1 MMAKIT
7 VLFFD
12 FTKTEHGHYC
22 FAVASERLIARV
34 RLAACSVM
42 LRQDIGWFD
51 MPENASGV
59 FLARLSSDSTTL
71 LALTSETLNRLMV
84 TVSTLVIVFAVCFYF
99 SWVLTLILLAVAS
112 LGMEQELSSKYKELL
127 EVSKRTDTRGG
138 LVSGAA
144 LGFSL
149 GMVLLIAALLF
160 YVSSR
165 WISHGTITFE
175 DMFVML
181 MVLSLSS
188 FSIGSAAQG
197 ATDPKR
203 AQQAAEN
210 IFEIID
216 RVPVI
221 DALSTDGKTFSS
233 VKESLEFRDVQFA
246 YPLPWLRD
254 RISLVGQE
262 PVLFAMTTAENV
274 ALGKLDATREERSFK
289 LFKTPEHWTLFATYR
304 RFETNRIA
312 LARAIVRD
320 PDILL
325 LDEATSALDNE
336 IERIVQYSLNRLLK
350 LKQRTTLIISTHDE
364 MVQNTEGRYRQLQT
378 N

>member
-1 MMAKIT
+1 MRLNAGVFPAWGLMMAKIT

-144 LGFSL
+144 FGFPL

-246 YPLPWLRD
+246 YPSREEAQIYRGYDFKITP
-254 RISLVGQE
+254 GQ
-262 PVLFAMTTAENV
+262 TV
-274 ALGKLDATREERSFK
+274 ALFGASGCGKSTA
-289 LFKTPEHWTLFATYR
+289 
-304 RFETNRIA
+304 IA
-312 LARAIVRD
+312 LVERVYD
-320 PDILL
+320 PHTGFV
-325 LDEATSALDNE
+325 A
-336 IERIVQYSLNRLLK
+336 
-350 LKQRTTLIISTHDE
+350 
-364 MVQNTEGRYRQLQT
+364 
-378 N
+378 